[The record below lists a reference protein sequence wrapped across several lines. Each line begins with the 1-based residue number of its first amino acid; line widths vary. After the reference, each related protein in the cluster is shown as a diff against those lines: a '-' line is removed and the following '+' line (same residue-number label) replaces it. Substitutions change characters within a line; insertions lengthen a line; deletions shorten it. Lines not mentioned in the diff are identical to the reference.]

1 MVGLKARLR
10 YSFILLLLFGAQLR
24 AQDCKWIP
32 TDVNPQTLDSLTV
45 IPSTITFPNNKE
57 VLFDFDLKT
66 NSIQFPN
73 ITLDSIYIC
82 YRTLPFDLHTP
93 KANRTLVIYDST
105 ALFKD
110 ALQYQESL
118 VIPKREEVFKTS
130 NIARTGSISR
140 RVSFGN
146 RQDVF
151 VNSTLNFQMEGQ
163 LSDDVNIRAVITDQ
177 NVPFQPEGN
186 TQQLQDFDNVF
197 IELYNENW
205 SLKAGDVVL
214 KHTESNFLRYYKN
227 VQGGQFKTKYKMSNG
242 FQAETSAAGSVAR
255 GRFASVAVDPL
266 EGVQGPYRVRGPSNE
281 RFVIIL
287 AGSEKVFI
295 DGKQL
300 TRGYDQD
307 YVIDYNLAEIT
318 FTNRVVITQFTR
330 IRADYEFVDQNYS
343 RFIFQAAH
351 QQSNEMFSFG
361 LHYYSEKDNKSRP
374 LAFDLSQEEKRIL
387 ANAGDDL
394 SNAFTSRVDSVAF
407 NADKVLY

>member
-1 MVGLKARLR
+1 M
-10 YSFILLLLFGAQLR
+10 
-24 AQDCKWIP
+24 
-32 TDVNPQTLDSLTV
+32 
-45 IPSTITFPNNKE
+45 
-57 VLFDFDLKT
+57 
-66 NSIQFPN
+66 
-73 ITLDSIYIC
+73 
-82 YRTLPFDLHTP
+82 
-93 KANRTLVIYDST
+93 
-105 ALFKD
+105 
-110 ALQYQESL
+110 
-118 VIPKREEVFKTS
+118 
-130 NIARTGSISR
+130 
-140 RVSFGN
+140 
-146 RQDVF
+146 
-151 VNSTLNFQMEGQ
+151 
-163 LSDDVNIRAVITDQ
+163 
-177 NVPFQPEGN
+177 
-186 TQQLQDFDNVF
+186 F

-351 QQSNEMFSFG
+351 QQSNEKFSFG

-407 NADKVLY
+407 NSDKVLYRKTTGFDLDGTPYEIYQYSNNPDSAFFQVEFSEVGQGNGNYVLFNATANGRIYQWVAPFNGVSQGQFEPISLLNAPNQKNMFTGNFGLKINSYEEVKTEFAFSKNDVNLFSSLDAEDDNGYAYKVMLNSRNRPVGANAKYRFNGGLSYEFNNESFSFIDLGTLYRI